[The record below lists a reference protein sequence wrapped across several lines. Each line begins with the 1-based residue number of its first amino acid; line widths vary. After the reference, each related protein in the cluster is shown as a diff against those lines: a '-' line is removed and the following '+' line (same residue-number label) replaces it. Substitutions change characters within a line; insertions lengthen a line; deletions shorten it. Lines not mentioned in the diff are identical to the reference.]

1 MIVMIHHMEQ
11 PEIMYFL
18 IEPVFERAG
27 TLEAQWSSDS
37 GIANII
43 TRMIHYHDSITK
55 EISTMATQVFIIAVR
70 ACDSHD
76 YFRTASGVFFPG

>member
-1 MIVMIHHMEQ
+1 MIHHMEQ
-11 PEIMYFL
+11 LEMMYFL

-43 TRMIHYHDSITK
+43 TRMI
-55 EISTMATQVFIIAVR
+55 
-70 ACDSHD
+70 
-76 YFRTASGVFFPG
+76 